1 MRDFIKFLKEWIIS
15 LFSNKSMIEFA
26 QPLKTDDVKIVGR
39 NAKDL
44 IENPAFLTSIKKLE
58 EYYFNIWKS
67 SKPMD
72 SEPREA
78 VWRELKALEAIKLKL
93 TGMVNEMIIEQD
105 KLKNKGVKQ

>member
-15 LFSNKSMIEFA
+15 LFKGEALAEFA
-26 QPLKTDDVKIVGR
+26 QPLNTNDVKIVGR

-44 IENPAFLTSIKKLE
+44 IDNPAFLTSIKKLE

-72 SEPREA
+72 KEPREA
-78 VWRELKALEAIKLKL
+78 VWRQLEALEAIKLKL